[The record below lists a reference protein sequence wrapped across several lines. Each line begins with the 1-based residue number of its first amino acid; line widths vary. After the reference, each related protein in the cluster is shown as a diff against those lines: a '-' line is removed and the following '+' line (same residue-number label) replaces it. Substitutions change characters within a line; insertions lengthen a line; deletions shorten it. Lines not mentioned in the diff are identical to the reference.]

1 MGAKKVT
8 PEEIVKM
15 HVLYQK
21 YGSYAEVGRKIGRSG
36 STVAKYIQMNGVPL
50 AIQIIVQNRLKEND

>member
-15 HVLYQK
+15 HVLFQK
-21 YGSYAEVGRKIGRSG
+21 YGSYAEVGREIGRSG
-36 STVAKYIQMNGVPL
+36 STVSKYINLDLPHNVKL
-50 AIQIIVQNRLKEND
+50 AIHNLVNE